1 MLDHGMSFAFSWFHS
16 GCETSYFCT
25 FSCKNLMYV
34 ITCIYEVV
42 DRLVN
47 NKMGIDCL
55 EYAGELRVCTKKECD
70 LCLDRIKC

>member
-1 MLDHGMSFAFSWFHS
+1 
-16 GCETSYFCT
+16 
-25 FSCKNLMYV
+25 MYV